1 MKKPTL
7 LFVLTLLPMFASAD
21 DSGTCGE
28 NLTWTYEEATKTLT
42 IAGEGP
48 MYDYNYNNSLF
59 NYYYTPWDY
68 IKEDIQT
75 VIIEDGVTY
84 IGMDAFYG
92 NSFTSVTI
100 GKSVTTIC
108 DDAFSRCRNLTSIT
122 IPDSVTY
129 IGRNIFYNCKSLT
142 SAIIG
147 NGLSQIN
154 EYAFYGCQNLTSL
167 TIGYSVHNISYM
179 AFGGCSNLSSIT
191 FHAKEIGPWFK
202 NLMTSVKEVIIGE
215 EVISIDSD
223 AFTETNWYNNQGDG
237 ILYLDNWILGY
248 KGKKP
253 SGELKIPEGT
263 RGIAD
268 TAFSGCS
275 GLTTVTFPSGIIS
288 IGSDAFRDCSNLSSA
303 TVLCSPTYVDN
314 IIFSGCNKLK
324 EAVFD
329 CDEVA
334 SVLRGVPSLEK
345 LTLKEGITTI
355 GNRAFTGCSSL
366 TSITIPNSVKT
377 IGYYAFAN
385 CSSLTSITIPNSVTT
400 IGSGAFENCSDLP
413 TITIPN
419 SVTTIDKS
427 TFQDCSSLTSITI
440 PNSVTT
446 IGNRAFTGCSSLTS
460 ITIPNSVT
468 TIDNWAL
475 SSCSSLTTITIPNSV
490 TTIGEYTFWYCSSL
504 TSVTI
509 GNSVSSIGNMA
520 FKNCEGL
527 TTIIIPNSVTSIG
540 NGVFQ
545 NCGRLSSVTIGNS
558 VNSIGEE
565 AFDGCNNLMEVKS
578 FIESPNHL
586 NTNVFTE
593 NTYRLGTLYVPV
605 GKEKVYSRFDGWRN
619 FLNIV
624 EIDTEGIKQA
634 RIEDMS
640 ISYCG
645 NHLTIVGVA
654 EGTPIIIYN
663 TSGKQIGEAVA
674 SEGVTNVNTSLQS
687 KDVVI
692 VKIGDRT
699 VKVVVR

>member
-366 TSITIPNSVKT
+366 TSITIPNSV
-377 IGYYAFAN
+377 
-385 CSSLTSITIPNSVTT
+385 
-400 IGSGAFENCSDLP
+400 
-413 TITIPN
+413 
-419 SVTTIDKS
+419 
-427 TFQDCSSLTSITI
+427 
-440 PNSVTT
+440 
-446 IGNRAFTGCSSLTS
+446 
-460 ITIPNSVT
+460 T

-520 FKNCEGL
+520 FKNCEGLTTIIIPNSVTSIGNGVFQNCGRLSSVTIGNSVSSIGDMAFQNCEGL